1 MALKADAGT
10 ISLYV
15 HVPFC
20 ATKCPYCDFNT
31 YASIEGLME
40 PYVGAL
46 CSELRFW
53 GEVLRAPA
61 VSTVF
66 FGGGT
71 PSYLGCGQL
80 SAVMETVRGSFD
92 LARGAE
98 ITAEANPDDLTGRKL
113 DELASAGVNRLSV
126 GVQSLDD
133 GLLATLGRRHSAAEA
148 ESAVARAARAGF
160 ENLSIDLMYGLPAQ
174 TLRQWTETLARALEL
189 GTAHVSMYA
198 LTLEEGTPL
207 ARSVGVG
214 EAAMPDPDLAAD
226 MYVAAEKIL
235 EDRGFRHYEISNWCL
250 AGRESRH
257 NLAYWLNRPFLGVGP
272 GAHSYLGRVR
282 FSIMRSPREY
292 TVRLSAGNASARD
305 ESWPDL
311 LRSLPFVDQVT
322 EIDRDEEMA
331 ETMMMGLRLDAGVS
345 ESGFRNRF
353 GRALTDVYGPTID
366 SAEGQG
372 LVEWRE
378 GPDPGDDRSVCLTA
392 RGRLLGNEVF
402 SRFFE
407 PSS

>member
-1 MALKADAGT
+1 MALPADAGP

-40 PYVGAL
+40 PYVEAL
-46 CSELRFW
+46 CRELRFW
-53 GEVLRAPA
+53 GEVLRSPG

-71 PSYLGCGQL
+71 PSYLRRGQL
-80 SAVMETVRGSFD
+80 SALMETMRGSFD

-98 ITAEANPDDLTGRKL
+98 ITAEANPDDLTGQKL
-113 DELASAGVNRLSV
+113 DELTSAGVNRLSV

-133 GLLATLGRRHSAAEA
+133 GLLAALGRRHSAAEA
-148 ESAVARAARAGF
+148 GSAVARAARAGL
-160 ENLSIDLMYGLPAQ
+160 ENLSIDLMYGLPGQ
-174 TLRQWTETLARALEL
+174 TLKQWTKTLAGALEL
-189 GTAHVSMYA
+189 GTAHASMYA

-207 ARSVGVG
+207 ARSVSAG
-214 EAAMPDPDLAAD
+214 ETAVPDPDLAAD
-226 MYVAAEKIL
+226 MYAAAEKMM

-257 NLAYWLNRPFLGVGP
+257 NLTYWLNRPFLGVGP
-272 GAHSYLGRVR
+272 GAHSYMGRVR
-282 FSIMRSPREY
+282 FSVMRPPREY
-292 TVRLSAGNASARD
+292 TVRLSAGHATARD
-305 ESWPDL
+305 GSWPDL

-322 EIDRDEEMA
+322 EIGPDEEMA
-331 ETMMMGLRLDAGVS
+331 ETMMMGLRLEVGVS
-345 ESGFRNRF
+345 ESGFRERF
-353 GRALTDVYGPTID
+353 GRALSDVYGPIID
-366 SAEGQG
+366 SAESQG
-372 LVEWRE
+372 LVEWRDE
-378 GPDPGDDRSVCLTA
+378 SGRSDGRSVCLTA
-392 RGRLLGNEVF
+392 SGRLLGNEVF

-407 PSS
+407 PSR

>member
-20 ATKCPYCDFNT
+20 AAKCPYCDFNT

-80 SAVMETVRGSFD
+80 SAVMETVRASFD

-292 TVRLSAGNASARD
+292 TVRLSVGDAAARD

-353 GRALTDVYGPTID
+353 GRALSDVYGPTID